1 MIKTGE
7 VKAESK
13 LGDKFS
19 GGIAYDASTNTIY
32 LAAYNIT
39 YKVDKPREEENRTA
53 GLYGVK
59 IGDNGEF
66 ETIKKVE
73 VEDHGY
79 IASTPEVYNGKVY
92 ISGTA
97 FDFSKG
103 FMAVVDVASDEYK
116 VNYKVDL
123 PKYSQSTP
131 IVVKDGTDSVK
142 VYFTINTDNDGGIYM
157 IEDSKGATS
166 GKYERIF
173 APEEDKKIIVD
184 MDFGLIVKEHYIILM
199 NPDIYLQLAKI
210 IIRPSKTNTA
220 NNNRNKTNHNNTD
233 KTNNERKTNHKD
245 PDIHKKCKTDMEKE
259 QIRKRICNLCQS

>member
-1 MIKTGE
+1 M
-7 VKAESK
+7 
-13 LGDKFS
+13 
-19 GGIAYDASTNTIY
+19 
-32 LAAYNIT
+32 
-39 YKVDKPREEENRTA
+39 
-53 GLYGVK
+53 K

-173 APEEDKKIIVD
+173 APEEDKKNYCGY
-184 MDFGLIVKEHYIILM
+184 GLWADSEGTLYYINESRYLFAVGKKSSSDPVKPTQPTTTETK
-199 NPDIYLQLAKI
+199 PTTTTQTK
-210 IIRPSKTNTA
+210 PTTSV
-220 NNNRNKTNHNNTD
+220 
-233 KTNNERKTNHKD
+233 KTNHKD

-259 QIRKRICNLCQS
+259 QIRKRICNLCQSWKRKIQKTYNGRKNNKENSHSKIRNILQV